1 VATVGGSVIAGTSI
15 VDVIESKEFYKRI
28 DPHLEDFNKKLK
40 SLEDIWK
47 VLHDVVEELKKG

>member
-1 VATVGGSVIAGTSI
+1 MATVGGSV
-15 VDVIESKEFYKRI
+15 DVIESKYFYKRI
-28 DPHLEDFNKKLK
+28 DQHLEDFNKKLK